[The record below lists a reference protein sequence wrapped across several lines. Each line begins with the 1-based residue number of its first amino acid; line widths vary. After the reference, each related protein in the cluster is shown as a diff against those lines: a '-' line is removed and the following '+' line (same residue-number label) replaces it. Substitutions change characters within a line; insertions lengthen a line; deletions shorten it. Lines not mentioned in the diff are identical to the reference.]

1 MKVSN
6 GFYSLDRMADAYLSN
21 QTYVKKQSDVDSNP
35 VVAFQDILQSKQKTE
50 TNTTDLVFSKHAN
63 ERLANRN
70 IELNEEQMNLV
81 SEFLMSQ
88 KVEVSGYT
96 GSSRNSEEE
105 KDTLS
110 QQEKDYVAEYLI
122 DIEKMPKTTENE
134 VTLAYYLPKVVEEA
148 VRFHTPGVFIGDVI
162 QEGNVSLMM
171 YLSEKEKTEESEVL
185 EQVRAG
191 IRMMLEAHTEEKRR
205 DNKMVERV
213 SDLDETIQ
221 SMKEEYGRKVSVDEV
236 AERMGITEDAVE
248 DILKLAGEEVKDEE

>member
-1 MKVSN
+1 
-6 GFYSLDRMADAYLSN
+6 MADRA
-21 QTYVKKQSDVDSNP
+21 QFQKKLGELLA
-35 VVAFQDILQSKQKTE
+35 VAAGQGNKMTQQEVEAFFQEDQ
-50 TNTTDLVFSKHAN
+50 
-63 ERLANRN
+63 
-70 IELNEEQMNLV
+70 LNEEQMNLV

-96 GSSRNSEEE
+96 GNSRNDDEEE

-110 QQEKDYVAEYLI
+110 RQEKDYVAEYLI

-148 VRFHTPGVFIGDVI
+148 VRLHIPGVFIGDII

-171 YLSEKEKTEESEVL
+171 YLSEKEKAEEAEVL
-185 EQVRAG
+185 EHVRAG
-191 IRMMLEAHTEEKRR
+191 IRMMLESHTEEKRR

-213 SDLDETIQ
+213 NDLDETIQ

>member
-1 MKVSN
+1 
-6 GFYSLDRMADAYLSN
+6 MADRA
-21 QTYVKKQSDVDSNP
+21 QFQKKLGELLA
-35 VVAFQDILQSKQKTE
+35 VAAGQGNKMKQQEVEAFFQEDQ
-50 TNTTDLVFSKHAN
+50 
-63 ERLANRN
+63 
-70 IELNEEQMNLV
+70 LNEEQMNLV

-96 GSSRNSEEE
+96 GSSSKSDEEE

-148 VRFHTPGVFIGDVI
+148 VRLHIPGVFIGDVI

-171 YLSEKEKTEESEVL
+171 YLSEKERAEEAEVL
-185 EQVRAG
+185 EHVRAG
-191 IRMMLEAHTEEKRR
+191 IRMMLESHTEEKRR

-213 SDLDETIQ
+213 NDLDEMIQ